1 MDVLRLSEWGW
12 RRSRRLSR
20 RGDGPGGF
28 LEDALRLASQRLQI
42 LTCYGRNLCL
52 SCGPI
57 EGRFLFLPGKR
68 SNHPLFRFGQ
78 HNA

>member
-1 MDVLRLSEWGW
+1 
-12 RRSRRLSR
+12 
-20 RGDGPGGF
+20 
-28 LEDALRLASQRLQI
+28 LASQRLQI
-42 LTCYGRNLCL
+42 LTCYGGNLCL